1 MTCFH
6 HYRTAILSFPDK
18 SSDES
23 FNEGDKWCCSVEGT
37 VAVAPAPFVLTV
49 AGFTTG
55 HAAAGS
61 LAAGIQSVVYGS
73 TVASTSVFAG
83 LQSVGAAGLGATAAS
98 AVFTGGAGKAAWIK
112 NKMPPCNDE
121 PKCSS
126 DEQ

>member
-6 HYRTAILSFPDK
+6 HYRTAILPFPDK

-23 FNEGDKWCCSVEGT
+23 FNEGDKWCCPVEGT

-55 HAAAGS
+55 RAAAGS

-73 TVASTSVFAG
+73 TVASISVFAG
-83 LQSVGAAGLGATAAS
+83 LQSVGAAG
-98 AVFTGGAGKAAWIK
+98 
-112 NKMPPCNDE
+112 
-121 PKCSS
+121 
-126 DEQ
+126 